1 MFHLIYELPSFKSS
15 TKSVWPVSM
24 SIKEYVFPLA
34 MTRQKAWESRYS
46 KYIVDEFDSLLENG
60 IRVGSKLYK
69 FRLKCLT
76 CDAKSFLKG
85 QK

>member
-1 MFHLIYELPSFKSS
+1 
-15 TKSVWPVSM
+15 
-24 SIKEYVFPLA
+24 